1 MLSVNPAQLFRI
13 HRTVTAISADLH
25 FFFFSISQGFQTSPK
40 EIEGAFCSGLTLAVR
55 LMADRA
61 ELPDGR
67 GVRSGVGAGQ
77 SLRNQNKEKK
87 RGGIGWKSVQALTSQ
102 IRKKKSHS
110 NF

>member
-25 FFFFSISQGFQTSPK
+25 FFFFFSISQGFQTSPK

-87 RGGIGWKSVQALTSQ
+87 KGGNWVEIGAGSYVPN
-102 IRKKKSHS
+102 KKKKIA
-110 NF
+110 F